1 MAPEVLLLQGY
12 NLKADVYSF
21 ALVLWEMLSAQTPFA
36 GIKTKGDLIDHV
48 SEYYIFTLSRCR

>member
-1 MAPEVLLLQGY
+1 MAPEILLLQGY

-36 GIKTKGDLIDHV
+36 GIKTKDDLIEQV
-48 SEYYIFTLSRCR
+48 SK